1 MLSNCVNAQRTG
13 CLFSLFFVK
22 MLNCHLNGQDSRPLR
37 YSHYKNHR
45 RMDDIHDIDKAKPNA
60 RPTKMRIKVII
71 ACCLAFAL
79 GNQAMATTLKIA
91 FDTDPVSLDPH
102 EQLSESTLQFS
113 HLVFDPLLRW
123 DQNGQFEPRLA
134 TKWERIDNHTM
145 RFFLRKNVTFR
156 TGNPFSA
163 KDVIYTIQRLKKSP
177 DFRAMFDTI
186 DTVSMVDNYTI
197 DVHTTYTNP
206 LLLNIMTYVFPL
218 DKTFY
223 QDQDQIIKYGETFAS
238 QHVSGTG
245 PFILVNRE
253 LGSRMEL
260 DRNPH
265 YWDKDS
271 AGNVDKVILTPIR
284 TDSTR
289 LAALLS
295 GDVDFIFPVSP
306 IDIERTKKVPNIQLV
321 TLPSTRILLLHM
333 NQKRRKEFQDIRV
346 RKAIN
351 LAINQS
357 LIVDK
362 ILKGYATP
370 AGQLSPDRFLGHIN
384 NLEPEYNITE
394 ALALMKEA
402 GYEDGFRIS
411 MMAPNNR
418 YMSDEK
424 VAQAISAMLSKIHI
438 VVDLKTLPK
447 AQYFKEFDN
456 RSADMMMLGW
466 QSDTMDSNNL
476 FEFIIACTDA
486 KTGMGAYNASE
497 YCRSNIDDDIRQ
509 ANREMNPER
518 RLRLLQQIERTLYK
532 DAAIVPLYW
541 QSLTW
546 AAKDK
551 VKIKDI
557 VNDQNYPHI
566 GDLFIEE

>member
-1 MLSNCVNAQRTG
+1 M
-13 CLFSLFFVK
+13 K
-22 MLNCHLNGQDSRPLR
+22 
-37 YSHYKNHR
+37 K
-45 RMDDIHDIDKAKPNA
+45 
-60 RPTKMRIKVII
+60 KVII
-71 ACCLAFAL
+71 ACCLALLLWNKAT
-79 GNQAMATTLKIA
+79 ATTLKMA
-91 FDTDPVSLDPH
+91 FGADPVSLDPH

-113 HLVFDPLLRW
+113 HLTFDPLLRW
-123 DQNGQFEPRLA
+123 KQNGQFESRLA
-134 TKWERIDNHTM
+134 TKWERINNLTM
-145 RFFLRKNVTFR
+145 RFYLRKNVSFQ
-156 TGNPFSA
+156 TGNAFSA
-163 KDVIYTIQRLKKSP
+163 KDVVYTINRLKTSP

-186 DTVSMVDNYTI
+186 QSVSIVDDFTV

-206 LLLNIMTYVFPL
+206 LLLNIMTYVFPM
-218 DKTFY
+218 DKLFY
-223 QDQDQIIKYGETFAS
+223 QDKDQIVKYGETFAS
-238 QHVSGTG
+238 RNVSGTG
-245 PFILVNRE
+245 PFVLVSRE

-260 DRNPH
+260 IRNPN
-265 YWDKDS
+265 YWDTESD
-271 AGNVDKVILTPIR
+271 GNVDKIILTPIR
-284 TDSTR
+284 ADSTR

-306 IDIERTKKVPNIQLV
+306 IDTQRTKKIKGIQLV

-333 NQKRRKEFQDIRV
+333 NQQRRKEFRDVRV

-357 LIVDK
+357 LIVEK

-370 AGQLSPDRFLGHIN
+370 AAQLSPDRFLGHLN
-384 NLEPEYNITE
+384 NLEPEYD
-394 ALALMKEA
+394 LAQSLKLMKEA
-402 GYEDGFRIS
+402 GYEKGFRIS

-418 YMSDEK
+418 YMNDEK
-424 VAQAISAMLSKIHI
+424 VAQAITAMLSRINI
-438 VVDLKTLPK
+438 TVDLKTLPK

-476 FEFIIACTDA
+476 FEFIIACPDA

-497 YCRSNIDDDIRQ
+497 YCKPNIDDDIRQ

-518 RLRLLQQIERTLYK
+518 RLRLMQQIERTLYN
-532 DAAIVPLYW
+532 DSAIVPLYW

-551 VKIKDI
+551 VKIQDI

>member
-1 MLSNCVNAQRTG
+1 M
-13 CLFSLFFVK
+13 K
-22 MLNCHLNGQDSRPLR
+22 
-37 YSHYKNHR
+37 
-45 RMDDIHDIDKAKPNA
+45 
-60 RPTKMRIKVII
+60 IKVMIT
-71 ACCLAFAL
+71 CCLAL
-79 GNQAMATTLKIA
+79 ILWNQAAATTLRMA
-91 FDTDPVSLDPH
+91 FDADPVSLDPH

-113 HLVFDPLLRW
+113 HLVFDPLIRW
-123 DQNGQFEPRLA
+123 KQNGQFEPRLA
-134 TKWERIDNHTM
+134 TKWQRLDAQTM
-145 RFFLRKNVTFR
+145 RFYLRQDVTFSN
-156 TGNPFSA
+156 GNPFSA
-163 KDVIYTIQRLKKSP
+163 KDVVYTIQRLKRSP

-186 DTVSMVDNYTI
+186 DAVSMVDDYTI

-223 QDQDQIIKYGETFAS
+223 QGHDEIIKYGETFAS
-238 QHVSGTG
+238 SHVSGTG
-245 PFILVNRE
+245 PFILINRE

-260 DRNPH
+260 KRNPN
-265 YWDKDS
+265 YWDKDT
-271 AGNVDKVILTPIR
+271 AGNVDQIILTPIHA
-284 TDSTR
+284 DSTR

-306 IDIERTKKVPNIQLV
+306 IDIERTKKILGIQLV

-333 NQKRRKEFQDIRV
+333 NQKRRVELQDVRV
-346 RKAIN
+346 RRAIN
-351 LAINQS
+351 LAINKP
-357 LIVDK
+357 LIVEK

-384 NLEPEYNITE
+384 NLEPEYNVSK
-394 ALALMKEA
+394 ALDLMKQA
-402 GYEDGFRIS
+402 GYEKGFRIS

-418 YMSDEK
+418 YMNDEK
-424 VAQAISAMLSKIHI
+424 VAQAITAMLARINI
-438 VVDLKTLPK
+438 TVDLKTLPK

-486 KTGMGAYNASE
+486 KTGLGAYNASE
-497 YCRSNIDDDIRQ
+497 YCQPSIDDDIRQ

-518 RLRLLQQIERTLYK
+518 RLRLLQQIERTLYN

-541 QSLTW
+541 QSLIW
-546 AAKDK
+546 AAKDN
-551 VKIKDI
+551 VKIQDI
-557 VNDQNYPHI
+557 VNDQNYPHL
-566 GDLFIEE
+566 GDLFIEKQ

>member
-1 MLSNCVNAQRTG
+1 M
-13 CLFSLFFVK
+13 K
-22 MLNCHLNGQDSRPLR
+22 
-37 YSHYKNHR
+37 K
-45 RMDDIHDIDKAKPNA
+45 
-60 RPTKMRIKVII
+60 KVII
-71 ACCLAFAL
+71 ACCLALLLWNKAT
-79 GNQAMATTLKIA
+79 ATTLKMA
-91 FDTDPVSLDPH
+91 FGADPVSLDPH

-113 HLVFDPLLRW
+113 HLAFDPLLRW
-123 DQNGQFEPRLA
+123 KQNGQFESRLA
-134 TKWERIDNHTM
+134 TKWERIDNLTM
-145 RFFLRKNVTFR
+145 RFYLRKDVTFR
-156 TGNPFSA
+156 TGNAFSA
-163 KDVIYTIQRLKKSP
+163 KDVVYTINRLKTSP

-186 DTVSMVDNYTI
+186 KSASIVDDYTI

-206 LLLNIMTYVFPL
+206 LLLNIMTYVFPMDRL
-218 DKTFY
+218 FY
-223 QDQDQIIKYGETFAS
+223 QDKDQIVKYGETFAS
-238 QHVSGTG
+238 RNVSGTG
-245 PFILVNRE
+245 PFILVDRE

-260 DRNPH
+260 KRNPN
-265 YWDKDS
+265 YWDTES
-271 AGNVDKVILTPIR
+271 IGNVDKIILTPIR
-284 TDSTR
+284 ADSTR

-306 IDIERTKKVPNIQLV
+306 IDIERTKKIKGIQLV

-333 NQKRRKEFQDIRV
+333 NQQRRKEFKDIRV

-351 LAINQS
+351 LAINQA
-357 LIVDK
+357 LIVEK

-370 AGQLSPDRFLGHIN
+370 AGQLSPDRFLGHLN
-384 NLEPEYNITE
+384 NLEPEYDLTK

-402 GYEDGFRIS
+402 GYEKGFRIS

-418 YMSDEK
+418 YMNDEK
-424 VAQAISAMLSKIHI
+424 VAQAITAMLSRINI
-438 VVDLKTLPK
+438 TVDLKTLPK

-476 FEFIIACTDA
+476 FEFIIACPDA

-497 YCRSNIDDDIRQ
+497 YCRPYIDDDIRQ

-518 RLRLLQQIERTLYK
+518 RLRLMQQIERTLYN

-551 VKIKDI
+551 VEIQDI

-566 GDLFIEE
+566 GDLFIAE

>member
-1 MLSNCVNAQRTG
+1 M
-13 CLFSLFFVK
+13 K
-22 MLNCHLNGQDSRPLR
+22 
-37 YSHYKNHR
+37 K
-45 RMDDIHDIDKAKPNA
+45 
-60 RPTKMRIKVII
+60 KVII
-71 ACCLAFAL
+71 ACCLALLLWNKAT
-79 GNQAMATTLKIA
+79 ATTLKMA
-91 FDTDPVSLDPH
+91 FGADPVSLDPH

-113 HLVFDPLLRW
+113 HLAFDPLLRW
-123 DQNGQFEPRLA
+123 KQNGQFESRLA
-134 TKWERIDNHTM
+134 TKWERIDNLTM
-145 RFFLRKNVTFR
+145 RFYLRKDVTFR
-156 TGNPFSA
+156 TGNAFSA
-163 KDVIYTIQRLKKSP
+163 KDVVYTINRLKTSP

-186 DTVSMVDNYTI
+186 KSASIVDDYTI
-197 DVHTTYTNP
+197 DVHTTYANP
-206 LLLNIMTYVFPL
+206 LLLNIMTYVFPMDRL
-218 DKTFY
+218 FY
-223 QDQDQIIKYGETFAS
+223 QDKDQIVKYGETFAS
-238 QHVSGTG
+238 RNVSGTG
-245 PFILVNRE
+245 PFILVDRE

-260 DRNPH
+260 KRNPN
-265 YWDKDS
+265 YWDTES
-271 AGNVDKVILTPIR
+271 IGNVDKIILTPIR
-284 TDSTR
+284 ADSTR

-306 IDIERTKKVPNIQLV
+306 IDIERTKKIKGIQLV

-333 NQKRRKEFQDIRV
+333 NQQRRKEFKDIRV

-351 LAINQS
+351 LAINQA
-357 LIVDK
+357 LIVEK

-370 AGQLSPDRFLGHIN
+370 AGQLSPDRFLGHLN
-384 NLEPEYNITE
+384 NLEPEYDLTK

-402 GYEDGFRIS
+402 GYEKGFRIS

-418 YMSDEK
+418 YMNDEK
-424 VAQAISAMLSKIHI
+424 VAQAITAMLSRINI
-438 VVDLKTLPK
+438 TVDLKTLPK

-476 FEFIIACTDA
+476 FEFIIACPDA

-497 YCRSNIDDDIRQ
+497 YCRPYIDDDIRQ

-518 RLRLLQQIERTLYK
+518 RLRLMQQIERTLYN

-551 VKIKDI
+551 VKIQDI

-566 GDLFIEE
+566 GDLFIAE

>member
-1 MLSNCVNAQRTG
+1 M
-13 CLFSLFFVK
+13 K
-22 MLNCHLNGQDSRPLR
+22 
-37 YSHYKNHR
+37 K
-45 RMDDIHDIDKAKPNA
+45 
-60 RPTKMRIKVII
+60 KVII
-71 ACCLAFAL
+71 ACCLALLLWNKAT
-79 GNQAMATTLKIA
+79 ATTLKMA
-91 FDTDPVSLDPH
+91 FGADPVSLDPH

-113 HLVFDPLLRW
+113 HLAFDPLLRW
-123 DQNGQFEPRLA
+123 KQNGQFESRLA
-134 TKWERIDNHTM
+134 TKWERIDNLTM
-145 RFFLRKNVTFR
+145 RFYLRKDVTFR
-156 TGNPFSA
+156 TGNAFSA
-163 KDVIYTIQRLKKSP
+163 KDVVYTINRLKTSP

-186 DTVSMVDNYTI
+186 KSASIVDDYTI

-206 LLLNIMTYVFPL
+206 LLLNIMTYVFPMDRL
-218 DKTFY
+218 FY
-223 QDQDQIIKYGETFAS
+223 QDKDQIVKYGETFAS
-238 QHVSGTG
+238 RNVSGTG
-245 PFILVNRE
+245 PFILVDRE

-260 DRNPH
+260 KRNPN
-265 YWDKDS
+265 YWDTES
-271 AGNVDKVILTPIR
+271 IGNVDKIILTPIR
-284 TDSTR
+284 ADSTR

-306 IDIERTKKVPNIQLV
+306 IDIERTKKIKGIQLV

-333 NQKRRKEFQDIRV
+333 NQQRRKEFKDIRV

-351 LAINQS
+351 LAINQA
-357 LIVDK
+357 LIVEK
-362 ILKGYATP
+362 ILKGYAAP
-370 AGQLSPDRFLGHIN
+370 AGQLSPDRFLGHLN
-384 NLEPEYNITE
+384 NLEPEYDLTK

-402 GYEDGFRIS
+402 GYEKGFRIS

-418 YMSDEK
+418 YMNDEK
-424 VAQAISAMLSKIHI
+424 VAQAITAMLSRINI
-438 VVDLKTLPK
+438 TVDLKTLPK

-456 RSADMMMLGW
+456 RSADIMMLGW

-476 FEFIIACTDA
+476 FEFIIACPDA

-497 YCRSNIDDDIRQ
+497 YCRPYIDDDIRQ

-518 RLRLLQQIERTLYK
+518 RLRLMQQIERTLYN

-551 VKIKDI
+551 VKIQDI

-566 GDLFIEE
+566 GDLFIAE

>member
-1 MLSNCVNAQRTG
+1 M
-13 CLFSLFFVK
+13 K
-22 MLNCHLNGQDSRPLR
+22 
-37 YSHYKNHR
+37 K
-45 RMDDIHDIDKAKPNA
+45 
-60 RPTKMRIKVII
+60 KVII
-71 ACCLAFAL
+71 ACCLALLLWNKAT
-79 GNQAMATTLKIA
+79 ATTLKMA
-91 FDTDPVSLDPH
+91 FGADPVSLDPH

-113 HLVFDPLLRW
+113 HLAFDPLLRW
-123 DQNGQFEPRLA
+123 KQNGQFESRLA
-134 TKWERIDNHTM
+134 TKWERIDNLTM
-145 RFFLRKNVTFR
+145 RFYLRKDVTFR
-156 TGNPFSA
+156 TGNAFSA
-163 KDVIYTIQRLKKSP
+163 KDVVYTINRLKTSP

-186 DTVSMVDNYTI
+186 KSASIVDDYTI

-206 LLLNIMTYVFPL
+206 LLLNIMTYVFPMDRL
-218 DKTFY
+218 FY
-223 QDQDQIIKYGETFAS
+223 QDKDQIVKYGETFAS
-238 QHVSGTG
+238 RNVSGTG
-245 PFILVNRE
+245 PFILVDRE

-260 DRNPH
+260 KRNPN
-265 YWDKDS
+265 YWDTES
-271 AGNVDKVILTPIR
+271 IGNVDKIILTPIR
-284 TDSTR
+284 ADSTR

-306 IDIERTKKVPNIQLV
+306 IDIERTKKIKGIQLV

-333 NQKRRKEFQDIRV
+333 NQQRRKEFKDIRV

-351 LAINQS
+351 LAINQA
-357 LIVDK
+357 LIVEK

-370 AGQLSPDRFLGHIN
+370 AGQLSPDRFLGHLN
-384 NLEPEYNITE
+384 NLEPEYDLTK

-402 GYEDGFRIS
+402 GYEKGFRIS

-418 YMSDEK
+418 YMNDEK
-424 VAQAISAMLSKIHI
+424 VAQAITAMLSRINI
-438 VVDLKTLPK
+438 TVDLKTLPK

-476 FEFIIACTDA
+476 FEFIIACPDA

-497 YCRSNIDDDIRQ
+497 YCRPYIDDDIRQ

-518 RLRLLQQIERTLYK
+518 RLRLMQQIERTLYN

-551 VKIKDI
+551 VKIQDI

-566 GDLFIEE
+566 GDLFIAE

>member
-1 MLSNCVNAQRTG
+1 
-13 CLFSLFFVK
+13 
-22 MLNCHLNGQDSRPLR
+22 
-37 YSHYKNHR
+37 
-45 RMDDIHDIDKAKPNA
+45 
-60 RPTKMRIKVII
+60 MRSEIMKKKVII
-71 ACCLAFAL
+71 ACCLALLLWNKAT
-79 GNQAMATTLKIA
+79 ATTLKMA
-91 FDTDPVSLDPH
+91 FGADPVSLDPH

-113 HLVFDPLLRW
+113 HLAFDPLLRW
-123 DQNGQFEPRLA
+123 KQNGQFESRLA
-134 TKWERIDNHTM
+134 TKWERIDNLTM
-145 RFFLRKNVTFR
+145 RFYLRKDVTFR
-156 TGNPFSA
+156 TGNAFSA
-163 KDVIYTIQRLKKSP
+163 KDVVYTINRLKTSP

-186 DTVSMVDNYTI
+186 KSASIVDDYTI

-206 LLLNIMTYVFPL
+206 LLLNIMTYVFPMDRL
-218 DKTFY
+218 FY
-223 QDQDQIIKYGETFAS
+223 QDKDQIVKYGETFAS
-238 QHVSGTG
+238 RNVSGTG
-245 PFILVNRE
+245 PFILVDRE

-260 DRNPH
+260 KRNPN
-265 YWDKDS
+265 YWDTES
-271 AGNVDKVILTPIR
+271 IGNVDKIILTPIR
-284 TDSTR
+284 ADSTR

-306 IDIERTKKVPNIQLV
+306 IDIERTKKIKGIQLV

-333 NQKRRKEFQDIRV
+333 NQQRRKEFKDIRV

-351 LAINQS
+351 LAINQA
-357 LIVDK
+357 LIVEK

-370 AGQLSPDRFLGHIN
+370 AGQLSPDRFLGHLN
-384 NLEPEYNITE
+384 NLEPEYDLTK

-402 GYEDGFRIS
+402 GYEKGFRIS

-418 YMSDEK
+418 YMNDEK
-424 VAQAISAMLSKIHI
+424 VAQAITAMLSRINI
-438 VVDLKTLPK
+438 TVDLKTLPK

-476 FEFIIACTDA
+476 FEFIIACPDA

-497 YCRSNIDDDIRQ
+497 YCRPYIDDDIRQ

-518 RLRLLQQIERTLYK
+518 RLRLMQQIERTLYN

-551 VKIKDI
+551 VKIQDI

-566 GDLFIEE
+566 GDLFIAE